1 MANILNDSLTQQLIA
16 VGFPEP
22 QSVLSAKMDHRSILS
37 VEIGYSLEE
46 LWQWLPIAISDSRTE
61 LRYRIR
67 IEYSMFLGYSIMY
80 YWEPDIFAPADV
92 KAQYGEYQVLISACS
107 SNILNAVANLLL
119 ECARL
124 QGCKAS
130 YDYARGG
137 RPFHTFLN
145 G

>member
-37 VEIGYSLEE
+37 VDIGYTLDE
-46 LWQWLPIAISDSRTE
+46 LWQWLPIAIKDSRTG
-61 LRYRIR
+61 LYYRIH
-67 IEYSMFLGYSIMY
+67 IEHPVLLGWHVMYS
-80 YWEPDIFAPADV
+80 WEPAIFDTAGER
-92 KAQYGEYQVLISACS
+92 AQYGEYQVLTSAFS
-107 SNILNAVANLLL
+107 SNILNAVASILL

-130 YDYARGG
+130 YDYARGC
-137 RPFHTFLN
+137 RPFNTFLN
-145 G
+145 D

>member
-46 LWQWLPIAISDSRTE
+46 LWQWLPIAIKDSRTA
-61 LRYRIR
+61 LYYRIR
-67 IEYSMFLGYSIMY
+67 VEYSVWLGWQVMY
-80 YWEPDIFAPADV
+80 HWEPNLFDKADSCQQFGE
-92 KAQYGEYQVLISACS
+92 AQILIHACS
-107 SNILNAVANLLL
+107 SNFPEAIASALL

-130 YDYARGG
+130 YDYARGC
-137 RPFHTFLN
+137 RPFNTFLN

>member
-46 LWQWLPIAISDSRTE
+46 LWEWLPIAIKDSRTE
-61 LRYRIR
+61 LRYRIS
-67 IEYSMFLGYSIMY
+67 IESSVLLGWHVMYS
-80 YWEPDIFAPADV
+80 WEPDIFDTAGEG
-92 KAQYGEYQVLISACS
+92 AQYGEYQVLTSAFS
-107 SNILNAVANLLL
+107 SNILNAVASILL

-124 QGCKAS
+124 QGCKAI
-130 YDYARGG
+130 YDYARGC
-137 RPFHTFLN
+137 RPFNTFLN

>member
-37 VEIGYSLEE
+37 VEIGYTLDE
-46 LWQWLPIAISDSRTE
+46 LWQWLPIAIHDTRTE

-67 IEYSMFLGYSIMY
+67 IEYSLFLGYSVMY
-80 YWEPDIFAPADV
+80 YWEPDFFTTEDV
-92 KAQYGEYQVLISACS
+92 STQYGEYQALISACS
-107 SNILNAVANLLL
+107 SNILNAVASILL

-124 QGCKAS
+124 QGYRAS
-130 YDYARGG
+130 YDYARGC
-137 RPFHTFLN
+137 RPYATFLN
-145 G
+145 D